1 MRISISRRGVI
12 VAASLAGIAVWA
24 ASSQAAPLSF
34 KVALT
39 GAQQVPP
46 VQTTATG
53 TADLTYD
60 PATRIP
66 RTGGGRQ
73 ECSPGDLAEREGGA
87 GP

>member
-60 PATRIP
+60 PAQSEADVVTAISSRF
-66 RTGGGRQ
+66 G
-73 ECSPGDLAEREGGA
+73 S
-87 GP
+87 

>member
-46 VQTTATG
+46 VQTTAARDG
-53 TADLTYD
+53 RSDL
-60 PATRIP
+60 R
-66 RTGGGRQ
+66 
-73 ECSPGDLAEREGGA
+73 PGDANA
-87 GP
+87 DMCD